1 MDGRMGGLV
10 GGIAG
15 SVIGVMGGI
24 VGTYF
29 IIKNSKGPR
38 ERASVI
44 RAAVLCWLGVSAFLT
59 FLYLL
64 PLPWRFLA
72 WLVYLPLLFWFIRWG
87 NERQSRARAEDST
100 GAEPPS
106 RQAAEP

>member
-1 MDGRMGGLV
+1 MGGLV

-29 IIKNSKGPR
+29 SIRNSKGPR
-38 ERASVI
+38 ERAFVI
-44 RAAVLCWLGVSAFLT
+44 RAAALCWLGVSAFLT
-59 FLYLL
+59 FLFLL
-64 PLPWRFLA
+64 PLPWRFLP

-87 NERQSRARAEDST
+87 NERQLRARAEDST
-100 GAEPPS
+100 RAEPPT
-106 RQAAEP
+106 RHAAEP